1 MSIKLEVDRKG
12 WGNLE
17 QGLINYLRGLEVSYR
32 RDILR
37 ILGDQSKKVR
47 LLPIEGNQ

>member
-12 WGNLE
+12 LGNLE
-17 QGLINYLRGLEVSYR
+17 QGMISYLRGLEVSYR
-32 RDILR
+32 RDVLR
-37 ILGDQSKKVR
+37 IPGGQSKKVR